1 MIIHKIN
8 RQTRLLILS
17 VGLLSLSGMLS
28 AQRVLTLKECY
39 EAAVARNPLAGEKAT
54 YSGISELKQRNIS
67 SAWYPTIDMNA
78 NAIYNSDVVDLGK
91 PLGSLPFP
99 GIADAINPLPHDQ
112 YKITVDI
119 NQVIYDGG
127 AAKSAK
133 ALESAELK
141 VNEKQAE
148 TDLYRLRAQINS
160 YYFNILLLNR
170 QAELLN
176 NYLGLIGKRLT
187 SAESAVENGVML
199 KSDADVLRAEM
210 INIRQQKSENEIR
223 EKSLKVVLSD
233 ITGMAI
239 DESTEFAMPEQNES
253 EKLQINRP
261 ELQLFDMRM
270 DQLSAGEAMISSKR
284 SPKAFGFA
292 TLGYGNPPGSN
303 FFMDEFDTYY
313 IIGAGIK
320 WNIFDWNK
328 GRNEKQI
335 ISLQKN
341 LLQNRKEDLTD
352 NIRRQLDIKAA
363 EISSLEKMIESDQ
376 ELAEIRKRITA
387 SAESQHQNGTI
398 TATEYLNILNSEK
411 QVMINAEIHLIN
423 LALARTEY
431 LNIQGTDL

>member
-253 EKLQINRP
+253 KKLQINRP